1 MKAARIIQPS
11 QPLEIQ
17 QLETP
22 KPKASQVVVKVQAVG
37 VCHSDLH
44 LWEGAYEGLGGQVIK
59 TTDRGIRYPVT
70 PGHEIAG
77 VIESIGED
85 VKGFAKGDRVLIYPW
100 IGDGLCP
107 ACRAGEENVCDN
119 PRSLGIYT
127 DGGYA
132 EYVLVPNYRYLI
144 RLDDN
149 VDINAGAILG
159 CSVLTAYGAVKNA
172 MLKPNDNVIV
182 VGAGGIGLM
191 AIQSVKAITEART
204 IAMDIDDKK
213 LQAAKSN
220 GADVVINSKTQ
231 DPVKS
236 VMELTDNLGADAV
249 LDIVNASKTV
259 ETDMQLLRKRGKVVL
274 VGLFGG
280 ELRLNLVSMPTRA
293 YKLIGSYT
301 GTLSDL
307 IELLSLAQRGII
319 KPIVSD
325 RFKLDQATEALSKL
339 KAGQIIGRGVINP

>member
-1 MKAARIIQPS
+1 MKAARIVQTS

-17 QLETP
+17 QLEKP
-22 KPKASQVVVKVQAVG
+22 NPKASQVLVKIQAVG

-59 TTDRGIRYPVT
+59 TTDRGVRYPLT

-85 VKGFAKGDRVLIYPW
+85 VKEFAKGDRVLIYPW

-107 ACRAGEENVCDN
+107 ACRAGEENLCDS
-119 PRSLGIYT
+119 PRSLGIYS

-149 VDINAGAILG
+149 MDINAGAILG
-159 CSVLTAYGAVKNA
+159 CSVLTGYGAVKTA

-213 LQAAKSN
+213 LETAKKY
-220 GADVVINSKTQ
+220 GADITINSKTQ

-301 GTLSDL
+301 GTMADL
-307 IELLSLAQRGII
+307 IELVSLAQRGII
-319 KPIVSD
+319 KPIVSA
-325 RFKLDQATEALSKL
+325 RFKLEQATEALEKL